1 MPEEVNRVLTDQI
14 SDLLFTPSNDANEN
28 LCREG
33 IPRERVHF
41 VGNVM
46 IDTLVKL
53 RPKTLRFWEDG
64 TGKHFEN
71 SPFILVTLHRPVNV
85 DDEEVLTRILQTLR
99 EISCQIRVLWP
110 VHPRT
115 RRKIQDMEFQSE
127 GLELL
132 EPLGYL
138 EFLALQNHAIAVVTD
153 SGGVQEE
160 TTFLDVPCLTLRD
173 STERPITITLG
184 TNRLVGTSS
193 NALLSA
199 VRETLAEGRR
209 KNGTR
214 PPLWD
219 GRAGERIADV
229 VMKWSRS
236 RNSTSQ
242 STRAQVPPA
251 PLRSVARAN
260 TK

>member
-1 MPEEVNRVLTDQI
+1 
-14 SDLLFTPSNDANEN
+14 
-28 LCREG
+28 
-33 IPRERVHF
+33 
-41 VGNVM
+41 
-46 IDTLVKL
+46 
-53 RPKTLRFWEDG
+53 
-64 TGKHFEN
+64 
-71 SPFILVTLHRPVNV
+71 
-85 DDEEVLTRILQTLR
+85 
-99 EISCQIRVLWP
+99 
-110 VHPRT
+110 
-115 RRKIQDMEFQSE
+115 
-127 GLELL
+127 LELL

-138 EFLALQNHAIAVVTD
+138 EFLALQNHAVAVITD

-160 TTFLDVPCLTLRD
+160 TTFLCVPCLTLRD

-199 VRETLAEGRR
+199 VGETLAEGRR
-209 KNGTR
+209 KNGRR

-236 RNSTSQ
+236 CNPTSQ
-242 STRAQVPPA
+242 STRAQVQPA